1 MSDGVVGFQ
10 QVADTANDQ
19 NAMTFLINSLINKLA
34 TTALVKVLAV
44 SNSGGVEPVGTV
56 DVQPM
61 VHQVDGAGNP
71 TPHGTINNIPYFRL
85 QGGANAV
92 ILDPQVGD
100 IGVCVFCSRDISQVK
115 RTKAPAAPATRRR
128 YGWSDGL
135 YIGGYLNGTPTQYTR
150 FSDEGIEIKTPHN
163 LIIDAPNATLD
174 ASGNLHVKGEV
185 VANFGG
191 ASVTLTQHRHGTV
204 GTPVAAQ
211 TIVPTPGT

>member
-1 MSDGVVGFQ
+1 VSGGVTAFQEVTDTGSDL
-10 QVADTANDQ
+10 
-19 NAMTFLINSLINKLA
+19 NAQSFLINALIGRLA

-44 SNSGGVEPVGTV
+44 SNSGGVEAVGTV

-71 TPHGTINNIPYFRL
+71 TPHGKISNIPYFRL
-85 QGGANAV
+85 QGGADAI
-92 ILDPQVGD
+92 ILDPKEGD
-100 IGVCVFCSRDISQVK
+100 IGLCVFCSRDISQVK
-115 RTKAPAAPATRRR
+115 RTKTPAAPATRRR

-135 YIGGYLNGTPTQYTR
+135 YIGGVLNGVPEQYIR
-150 FSDEGIEIKTPHN
+150 FSSDGVEIKTTNN
-163 LIIDAPNATLD
+163 LVIDAQNATLD
-174 ASGNLHVKGEV
+174 ASGNFHAKGEV

-191 ASVTLTQHRHGTV
+191 ASVTLSLHRHGTV